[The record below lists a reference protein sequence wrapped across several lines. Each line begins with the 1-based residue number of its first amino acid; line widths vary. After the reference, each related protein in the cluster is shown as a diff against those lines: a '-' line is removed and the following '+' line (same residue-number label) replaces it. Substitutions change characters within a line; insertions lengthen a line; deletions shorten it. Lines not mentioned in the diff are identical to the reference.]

1 MMVQIAAASLVAESR
16 SLAMPASIGSIPTD
30 ANQEDFVPMGMAAAF
45 KAGRILTNAQRVVGS
60 ELLCAAQGLEFLK
73 PLTPG
78 RGVAALYHR
87 IRHLS
92 PPVPPLNADRPPA
105 PDLERVA
112 WAVAVGRAGSGLTP
126 APNWPLLPP
135 QRPGIFQL
143 TPPLIPS
150 HFLLSPSRMNLEK
163 LKDTARKLEQKEDW
177 RKAIE
182 VYLKAIQQAESGA
195 DTAPDLSLYNRV
207 GDLYL
212 KINDT
217 AEAVRSYE
225 RAVDLYADQGFFNN
239 AIALCGKILRVNPGR
254 TQTYLKLSQLHAR
267 KNVVIEAKRNLIEFL
282 ERMNALGQLDQAFQ
296 AVKLFADQF
305 SGSQEIRSMLVE
317 LLRATSRED
326 EAREQLEK
334 MAEDLEAIGDKAG
347 ARKARERLSSAAADG
362 VESAPAPVPPPA
374 AKSGSSRSDL
384 IFLDTGV
391 ELASPPPYISRP
403 APEPARPRAVEPPP
417 PAPAPPAPEP
427 DQLEP
432 PSLLEPDLEPAA
444 EPMEDLIV
452 DSLVVEDH
460 SADGLSSVDLTAP
473 LEIQRQEPP
482 DLAYEGT
489 PLEGIE
495 GTSFG
500 EFSPDLGASS
510 LDVPGDLIVSF
521 PDDEIVLNVPAE
533 PEMSPDP
540 DRSMAEVAETDS
552 LSLTPAEEPGAP
564 LTLAELED
572 RVLDDPENPDVHLAM
587 ADGLTAAGDTGRV
600 EEELALA
607 LAGYEDR
614 EDWVRAAE
622 MADRLVQL
630 TPDSVSHHQKRVEL
644 AYRAGDR
651 GPLLEAYLGLGDA
664 LSKSGALDKAIA
676 VYGRVIEHDPNHV
689 RAAAALAKLGA
700 PAQSK
705 VEPPAE
711 KPRTKPAPAP
721 EPAATAAPK
730 AREAAQPPPPAP
742 KPAPEP
748 PPATPTKA
756 PPARKPAAAAAS
768 GDFVDLG
775 SMVFEEENQRD
786 TRMRVNRRDPQGQD
800 EQREFHEILEQ
811 FKRGIDQNL
820 ESDDYEAHYD
830 LGVAFK
836 EMGLLDE
843 AIGEFQ
849 KALRS
854 PEGRL
859 RTSEALGMAFFEKG
873 QFAVCESILRRAID
887 GTPGSDDAKI
897 GLLYWLGR
905 AAEAL
910 GKGIRCDHQLR
921 ARPGGGH
928 QLHGSEQASS
938 ASDRRAPSMSFA
950 DRSHYPGRS
959 SAGCAAPPRASAAR
973 APPDRRGG
981 FRPDHRSQF
990 AFVPDA
996 GKDVP
1001 AHPAAAGGGGHRR

>member
-1 MMVQIAAASLVAESR
+1 
-16 SLAMPASIGSIPTD
+16 
-30 ANQEDFVPMGMAAAF
+30 
-45 KAGRILTNAQRVVGS
+45 
-60 ELLCAAQGLEFLK
+60 
-73 PLTPG
+73 
-78 RGVAALYHR
+78 
-87 IRHLS
+87 
-92 PPVPPLNADRPPA
+92 
-105 PDLERVA
+105 
-112 WAVAVGRAGSGLTP
+112 
-126 APNWPLLPP
+126 
-135 QRPGIFQL
+135 
-143 TPPLIPS
+143 
-150 HFLLSPSRMNLEK
+150 MNLEK

-334 MAEDLEAIGDKAG
+334 MAEDLESIGDKAG
-347 ARKARERLSSAAADG
+347 ARKARERLSSAAADP
-362 VESAPAPVPPPA
+362 VETPPA
-374 AKSGSSRSDL
+374 AAPPPPSAKAGPSRSDL
-384 IFLDTGV
+384 IFLDTGFDV
-391 ELASPPPYISRP
+391 A
-403 APEPARPRAVEPPP
+403 PPP
-417 PAPAPPAPEP
+417 PSVSRAAPAPPRGEEPRAPVAQPDPEP
-427 DQLEP
+427 DPLDS

-444 EPMEDLIV
+444 EPMEDLII
-452 DSLVVEDH
+452 DPLVAEDH
-460 SADGLSSVDLTAP
+460 SADGLSSLDLDSP

-482 DLAYEGT
+482 DLTYEGT
-489 PLEGIE
+489 PLEGIQ

-500 EFSPDLGASS
+500 EFSPDLGATS
-510 LDVPGDLIVSF
+510 LDVPGDIIVSF
-521 PDDEIVLNVPAE
+521 PDNEIVLNIPAE

-540 DRSMAEVAETDS
+540 DRSMAEETETDALH
-552 LSLTPAEEPGAP
+552 LSEVEVPGAP
-564 LTLAELED
+564 LTLADLED

-587 ADGLTAAGDTGRV
+587 ANGLVAAGDMGRV

-622 MADRLVQL
+622 MADRLVEL

-664 LSKSGALDKAIA
+664 LAKSGALEKAIA
-676 VYGRVIEHDPNHV
+676 VYGRVIEHDPHHA
-689 RAAAALAKLGA
+689 RAAAALAKLGVAA
-700 PAQSK
+700 PGK
-705 VEPPAE
+705 VTPPPE
-711 KPRTKPAPAP
+711 KPKPKPAPAS
-721 EPAATAAPK
+721 EPAATTGPK
-730 AREAAQPPPPAP
+730 APAAAQPPLHPP

-748 PPATPTKA
+748 APANPPSKPAAA
-756 PPARKPAAAAAS
+756 PPRRPAAAAAS

-775 SMVFEEENQRD
+775 SMVFEEESHRD

-820 ESDDYEAHYD
+820 DSDDYEAHYD

-887 GTPGSDDAKI
+887 GTPGPDDAKI
-897 GLLYWLGR
+897 GLLYWMGR

-910 GKGIRCDHQLR
+910 GKESDAITSYER
-921 ARPGGGH
+921 A
-928 QLHGSEQASS
+928 LVV
-938 ASDRRAPSMSFA
+938 DISFM
-950 DRSHYPGRS
+950 DLSKRVQRL
-959 SAGCAAPPRASAAR
+959 SAAR
-973 APPDRRGG
+973 R
-981 FRPDHRSQF
+981 Q
-990 AFVPDA
+990 
-996 GKDVP
+996 
-1001 AHPAAAGGGGHRR
+1001 